1 MRDRHVCV
9 HEHLETNFSLNI
21 IIMTFRTYVN
31 NGITVYCI
39 YGSSGALLI
48 QTTSW
53 LIAKRLINLGY
64 LDTSKIPDEV
74 YI

>member
-1 MRDRHVCV
+1 
-9 HEHLETNFSLNI
+9 
-21 IIMTFRTYVN
+21 MTFKRYFN

-39 YGSSGALLI
+39 YGSSGALLV

-53 LIAKRLINLGY
+53 LIAKRLIDMGY

-74 YI
+74 YL